1 MGGRKKSEGVI
12 YCKQKGLAGR
22 ESERERRNDVDEGTV
37 VAVAKC

>member
-12 YCKQKGLAGR
+12 VVNKRIGRR
-22 ESERERRNDVDEGTV
+22 ESERERRKDVEEGTV